1 MIPARSWSMSRA
13 EFGIGSCDV
22 LGVSVGEA
30 LGEGEEEGMVWA
42 T

>member
-1 MIPARSWSMSRA
+1 MMPARSWSMSRA
-13 EFGIGSCDV
+13 EFCIGSCDA

-30 LGEGEEEGMVWA
+30 LGDGEEGMVWA